1 MTSEARILLVEDD
14 EAAMYNYVR
23 YFSHNG
29 YFTKSVRTLKA
40 AKAVITE
47 TAFDIIILDFKLP
60 DGESIGWIPE
70 LKACFPNIIVIM
82 ITGISDI
89 PAAVMAMKYGAEN
102 FLTKPLDMDAL
113 RVILE
118 KATQF
123 LSLRKRDFAQTRQ
136 LRQTPFLGHNPLTV
150 EMLSLAAIAAKSIN
164 VVLLLG
170 ETGTGKGVF
179 ARWIHD
185 HSSRSS
191 EPFVEVNCSSLKGEL
206 LKSELFG
213 HAKGSFT
220 SAIKEKE
227 GLLEIADTGTL
238 FLDEIGDMDPEV
250 QTQLLKTIEEKSF
263 RRIGET
269 KVRHSDFRLICA
281 TNKDLLGCIPN
292 EFRQDL
298 YYRICVFPIVLH
310 GLKAKKDEIP
320 ALCEHI
326 LRSMGYLQFPLED
339 SLLRRLQEYSWPGN
353 VRELRNM
360 LERSMLLAQGDRLN
374 VLHFPGLQVEHRIA
388 SPSSSQKLDD
398 IEDIHILQVVTQYN
412 GDMQSASKVLGLS
425 VSSLYR
431 RLSKIRSVAVETGSS
446 P

>member
-1 MTSEARILLVEDD
+1 MTVQARILLVEDD
-14 EAAMYNYVR
+14 ETAMYNYVR

-29 YFTKSVRTLKA
+29 YFTQSVRTLKA
-40 AKAVITE
+40 AKAVIAE
-47 TAFDIIILDFKLP
+47 SAFDIIILDLKLP
-60 DGESIGWIPE
+60 DGDSISWIPD
-70 LKACFPNIIVIM
+70 LKTNYPNMIVIM

-89 PAAVMAMKYGAEN
+89 PSAVLAIKHGAEN
-102 FLTKPLDMDAL
+102 FLTKPIDMDAL
-113 RVILE
+113 KVILE
-118 KATQF
+118 KATQL
-123 LSLRKRDFAQTRQ
+123 LSLRKRDYAQKRQ
-136 LRQTPFLGHNPLTV
+136 LRQTPFFGLNPLTT
-150 EMLSLAAIAAKSIN
+150 ETLNLAAIAAKSLN

-179 ARWIHD
+179 ARYIHE
-185 HSSRSS
+185 HSSRAS

-213 HAKGSFT
+213 HAKGAFT

-281 TNKDLLGCIPN
+281 TNKDLLAAIPN
-292 EFRQDL
+292 GFRQDL
-298 YYRICVFPIVLH
+298 YYRICVFPIQLH
-310 GLKAKKDEIP
+310 GLNAKKDEIP
-320 ALCEHI
+320 FLCEHI
-326 LRSMGYLQFPLED
+326 LRSMGYLLFPLD
-339 SLLRRLQEYSWPGN
+339 ASLVQQLQDYSWPGN

-360 LERSMLLAQGDRLN
+360 LERSIMLAQGARLS
-374 VLHFPGLQVEHRIA
+374 VSHFPGLNSESHNPILA
-388 SPSSSQKLDD
+388 SSQKLDA
-398 IEDIHILQVVTQYN
+398 IEDIHILQVVAQYS

-431 RLSKIRSVAVETGSS
+431 RLSKIRSLAIEATAHS
-446 P
+446 